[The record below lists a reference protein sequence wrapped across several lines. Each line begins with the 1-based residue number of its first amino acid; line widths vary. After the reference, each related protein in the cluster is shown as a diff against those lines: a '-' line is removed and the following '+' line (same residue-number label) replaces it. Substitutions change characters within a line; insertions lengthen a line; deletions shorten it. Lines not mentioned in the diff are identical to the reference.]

1 MKLKLKKNI
10 FSVAEKLHNSQIGCS
25 WQLIVASCQLVAAS
39 CQLIVVSWQLVVAS
53 CQLVVASCQLLVV
66 SWQLVVG
73 SWQLLVASCQ
83 LLVVSGQLV
92 LLVVSCQLVVG
103 SCQLVVAEGGF
114 HNDTHRDRNQI
125 YIQNRFDNLYISCKQ
140 VPTSIFINKGKYT
153 CTHFK
158 SILFVSMA
166 LTCECRHLIKTCSQ
180 VLSFITGRPAHSMI
194 LSPLVLGNSSPLH
207 ICDTAEHCRIY
218 NISSYSREV
227 LLYTQIWYFMTQ
239 VMWQ

>member
-1 MKLKLKKNI
+1 MTHTETETKYI
-10 FSVAEKLHNSQIGCS
+10 YRTG
-25 WQLIVASCQLVAAS
+25 LIIC
-39 CQLIVVSWQLVVAS
+39 I
-53 CQLVVASCQLLVV
+53 LVV
-66 SWQLVVG
+66 SKYQ
-73 SWQLLVASCQ
+73 
-83 LLVVSGQLV
+83 
-92 LLVVSCQLVVG
+92 
-103 SCQLVVAEGGF
+103 
-114 HNDTHRDRNQI
+114 TT
-125 YIQNRFDNLYISCKQ
+125 
-140 VPTSIFINKGKYT
+140 VPTRQFINTGKYT

-158 SILFVSMA
+158 SRLFVLMA

-239 VMWQ
+239 VMW